1 MLDIGIVKEQ
11 FDYSGNDFEGMV
23 RKLNMEAEFGEEYQ
37 VVETQDKKK
46 KIVKI
51 AKLEPLMPVQ
61 LRQRL
66 VGNATQFQK
75 SKEYD

>member
-1 MLDIGIVKEQ
+1 
-11 FDYSGNDFEGMV
+11 
-23 RKLNMEAEFGEEYQ
+23 MEAEFGEEYQ
-37 VVETQDKKK
+37 IVETQDKKK

-66 VGNATQFQK
+66 VEKATQFQN